1 MSEDEAS
8 SDGEPGAPQ
17 ARPREL
23 RFAYVGGEVNYEYEL
38 GALAVGDG
46 DSRRTISV
54 VLVVPFEGRTLAV
67 FPQKAWDKKP
77 KQRKLPAGPFS
88 RPMLVEVACASAA
101 DRSVVGSESPM
112 KVWIGLLAASLA
124 DQVTFESSELPDI
137 SFATSSRAGLP
148 FAGALVELAE
158 AHFGFQSALS
168 APAEGANHEER
179 FRALEASM
187 ARIAESVDKL
197 VSGAD
202 RVGPVM
208 PPPGRAG
215 AKTKAVAKKPR
226 VPPTEGSVPGTPK
239 PPGRAKEVASLDP
252 AVTRAALGAGVSPG
266 ELAEISRLM
275 RGGRGNLDDFPG
287 ADEAGLDDGV
297 GSVAAPSG
305 VGDDVPD
312 LGEET
317 PAVER
322 AVLALT
328 GIMKQ
333 LVDKKKQ
340 VDRPSTLDAYLDHAE
355 GPSGSDVFGLGSSS
369 GSRSKAAA
377 YRLLR
382 ESLEKSPELIYQ
394 EVERLMDEDLLS
406 RRAVGALTS
415 AQSSARAW
423 IEFRS
428 RVGYYPTTI
437 RTLWC
442 LGGIL
447 DCLRDDRVGEAR
459 ARTCLAIAALDQ
471 QCIDA
476 GAWTYAQEV
485 LLEAPPPLGSF
496 QNRRVLHDPLESHHT
511 KLLSSRWSDV
521 LLHRV
526 KEMETFLEAKR
537 KLGRGRGNEPSAPSK
552 PSDEE
557 TPPPGG
563 RGNRIPKNGA
573 QATADRPGPSGG
585 QGK

>member
-1 MSEDEAS
+1 M
-8 SDGEPGAPQ
+8 
-17 ARPREL
+17 
-23 RFAYVGGEVNYEYEL
+23 
-38 GALAVGDG
+38 
-46 DSRRTISV
+46 
-54 VLVVPFEGRTLAV
+54 
-67 FPQKAWDKKP
+67 
-77 KQRKLPAGPFS
+77 
-88 RPMLVEVACASAA
+88 
-101 DRSVVGSESPM
+101 
-112 KVWIGLLAASLA
+112 
-124 DQVTFESSELPDI
+124 
-137 SFATSSRAGLP
+137 
-148 FAGALVELAE
+148 
-158 AHFGFQSALS
+158 
-168 APAEGANHEER
+168 
-179 FRALEASM
+179 
-187 ARIAESVDKL
+187 
-197 VSGAD
+197 
-202 RVGPVM
+202 
-208 PPPGRAG
+208 
-215 AKTKAVAKKPR
+215 
-226 VPPTEGSVPGTPK
+226 
-239 PPGRAKEVASLDP
+239 
-252 AVTRAALGAGVSPG
+252 GAGVSPG

-275 RGGRGNLDDFPG
+275 RGGRGGLDDFPG
-287 ADEAGLDDGV
+287 ADEADLEDGV

-305 VGDDVPD
+305 LGDEVPD
-312 LGEET
+312 VGGEA

-377 YRLLR
+377 YHLLR

-428 RVGYYPTTI
+428 RVGYFPTTI

-496 QNRRVLHDPLESHHT
+496 QNHRPLHDPLESYHT

-537 KLGRGRGNEPSAPSK
+537 KLGRGRGNEPTAPPK
-552 PSDEE
+552 PGDEE
-557 TPPPGG
+557 TPPPGAVG
-563 RGNRIPKNGA
+563 TESQRTVLRLLLTSQAPPGVKGNESSTLSCP
-573 QATADRPGPSGG
+573 ADRRGFGHASSGSG
-585 QGK
+585 WPCLCCKHFLEFAVGSSLYR